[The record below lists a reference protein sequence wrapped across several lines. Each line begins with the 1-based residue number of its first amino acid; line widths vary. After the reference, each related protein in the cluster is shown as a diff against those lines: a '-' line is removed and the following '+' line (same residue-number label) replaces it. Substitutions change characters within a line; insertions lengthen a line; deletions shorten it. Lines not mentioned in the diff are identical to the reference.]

1 MVEEECLKNKKSIKM
16 QAVALRTSRS
26 ISNEE
31 CTPRQKSDV
40 GRAARKAKRIRFLVN
55 GDRFCKG
62 VVVAVTHERY
72 RSFDSLLAELSNMLS
87 ENKHLPSGVR
97 TLFSTDGLKIS
108 QLDDLEDG
116 KFYICSGGNNAIK
129 KLDYAALNNVKPS
142 RSLTKLQSTHTVLS
156 SPSKQPYFNIRP
168 KIIFVVRSGTR
179 PRKIIRMLLNKRNSP
194 SFEHILTLITES
206 IKLDTGAVR
215 KVYVS
220 SGCQITQLEQFFESD
235 DLFFVY
241 GSERISQDDL
251 KLDFEE
257 MKIVQ
262 SHKRGLRRPANEL
275 KNGTHCMDESGKRVP
290 QLPKT
295 TKANRSITSSIPNK
309 VLSRYTIGDRLGDG
323 NFAVVYRC
331 FDKRNNAEYALK
343 VIKIIEVPQMS
354 QMIENE
360 LSILKSISHPNIIN
374 LISDLVTNTDVYLIT
389 ELVSGGDLFEA
400 IARCTD
406 FSERDIRLMT
416 RNLASA
422 LAYLHGLDIVHRDVK
437 PENLLVEYDIN
448 GHVLHLKLADFGL
461 SQKVNEPLYMVCGT
475 PTYVS
480 PEILTQDGYGVKIDI
495 WAAGVILYILL
506 CGFPPFVSENNIQ
519 EDLFNDILSGTY
531 GFPEPYW
538 DNVSEEAKDLVCSML
553 QSNPSLR
560 FSAEDVLDHPWCDEF
575 EL

>member
-1 MVEEECLKNKKSIKM
+1 M
-16 QAVALRTSRS
+16 QAVALRTPRT
-26 ISNEE
+26 ISGEE
-31 CTPRQKSDV
+31 CSPRQKSDV
-40 GRAARKAKRIRFLVN
+40 GKAARKAKRVRFLVN

-62 VVVAVTHERY
+62 VVVAVTNERY
-72 RSFDSLLAELSNMLS
+72 RSFDSLLAELSSTLS
-87 ENKHLPSGVR
+87 DNKHLPSGVR
-97 TLFSTDGLKIS
+97 TLFSIDGRKIS

-116 KFYICSGGNNAIK
+116 KFYICSGGNNTILK
-129 KLDYAALNNVKPS
+129 KMDYAALNNVKSS
-142 RSLTKLQSTHTVLS
+142 RSLTKLQVNQSIMS
-156 SPSKQPYFNIRP
+156 SPSKQQSQLNIRP

-194 SFEHILTLITES
+194 SFEHVLSLITDS

-215 KVYVS
+215 KVFVS
-220 SGCQITQLEQFFESD
+220 SGNQITLLKQFFESD

-262 SHKRGLRRPANEL
+262 SHKRGLRKPANEL
-275 KNGTHCMDESGKRVP
+275 KNGTHCMDESGRRVP
-290 QLPKT
+290 RLPNT
-295 TKANRSITSSIPNK
+295 TKANRNIAGSIPSK
-309 VLSRYTIGDRLGDG
+309 VLNRYAVGDRLGDG

-331 FDKRNNAEYALK
+331 FDKRNNSEYALK
-343 VIKIIEVPQMS
+343 VIKKIEAPQMS

-360 LSILKSISHPNIIN
+360 LSILKTVSHPNIIN
-374 LISDLVTNTDVYLIT
+374 LISDLVTLTDVYLIT
-389 ELVSGGDLFEA
+389 ELVNGGDLFEA

-406 FSERDIRLMT
+406 FSERDTRLMT

-422 LAYLHGLDIVHRDVK
+422 LAYLHSMDIVHRDVK
-437 PENLLVEYDIN
+437 PENLLVEFDER

-461 SQKVNEPLYMVCGT
+461 SQKVTEPLYMVCGT
-475 PTYVS
+475 PTYVA
-480 PEILTQDGYGVKIDI
+480 PEILTQEGYGVKIDV

-506 CGFPPFVSENNIQ
+506 CGFPPFVSENNSQ
-519 EDLFNDILSGTY
+519 EELFDDILSGTY

-538 DNVSEEAKDLVCSML
+538 DDVSDEAKDLVCSML
-553 QSNPSLR
+553 QSNPCLR
-560 FSAEDVLDHPWCDEF
+560 FSAEDVLDHPWCDEY

>member
-1 MVEEECLKNKKSIKM
+1 M
-16 QAVALRTSRS
+16 QAVAVRTPRS
-26 ISNEE
+26 ISAEE
-31 CTPRQKSDV
+31 CSPRQKSDV
-40 GRAARKAKRIRFLVN
+40 GKAARKAKRVRFLVN

-72 RSFDSLLAELSNMLS
+72 RSFDSLLAELSNTLS

-97 TLFSTDGLKIS
+97 TLFSLDGHKIS

-116 KFYICSGGNNAIK
+116 KFYICSGGNNAILK

-142 RSLTKLQSTHTVLS
+142 RSLSKLQSNHSVLS
-156 SPSKQPYFNIRP
+156 SPSKQQSQLNIRP

-194 SFEHILTLITES
+194 SFEHVLSLITDS
-206 IKLDTGAVR
+206 INLDTGAVR
-215 KVYVS
+215 KVYAT
-220 SGCQITQLEQFFESD
+220 SGSQITLLKHFFESD

-241 GSERISQDDL
+241 GSERVSQDDL

-257 MKIVQ
+257 MKTVQ
-262 SHKRGLRRPANEL
+262 SHKRGLRKPPNEL
-275 KNGTHCMDESGKRVP
+275 KNGTHCMDETGRRVP
-290 QLPKT
+290 RLPKT
-295 TKANRSITSSIPNK
+295 TKANRNITGSIPSK
-309 VLSRYTIGDRLGDG
+309 VLNRYTIGDRLGDG

-331 FDKRNNAEYALK
+331 YDKRSNSEYALK
-343 VIKIIEVPQMS
+343 VIKKIEAPQMS

-360 LSILKSISHPNIIN
+360 LSILKTVSHPNIIN
-374 LISDLVTNTDVYLIT
+374 LISDLVTPTDVYLIT
-389 ELVSGGDLFEA
+389 ELVNGGDLFEA

-406 FSERDIRLMT
+406 FSERDTRLMT

-437 PENLLVEYDIN
+437 PENLLVEFDDS

-461 SQKVNEPLYMVCGT
+461 SQKVTEPLFMVCGT
-475 PTYVS
+475 PTYVA
-480 PEILTQDGYGVKIDI
+480 PEILTQEGYGVKIDI

-506 CGFPPFVSENNIQ
+506 CGFPPFVSENNSQ
-519 EDLFNDILSGTY
+519 EELFDDILSGTY

-560 FSAEDVLDHPWCDEF
+560 FSAEDVLDHPWCDEY

>member
-1 MVEEECLKNKKSIKM
+1 VVINIIY
-16 QAVALRTSRS
+16 VF
-26 ISNEE
+26 IFF
-31 CTPRQKSDV
+31 
-40 GRAARKAKRIRFLVN
+40 FLN
-55 GDRFCKG
+55 
-62 VVVAVTHERY
+62 
-72 RSFDSLLAELSNMLS
+72 
-87 ENKHLPSGVR
+87 
-97 TLFSTDGLKIS
+97 
-108 QLDDLEDG
+108 
-116 KFYICSGGNNAIK
+116 
-129 KLDYAALNNVKPS
+129 
-142 RSLTKLQSTHTVLS
+142 
-156 SPSKQPYFNIRP
+156 
-168 KIIFVVRSGTR
+168 
-179 PRKIIRMLLNKRNSP
+179 
-194 SFEHILTLITES
+194 
-206 IKLDTGAVR
+206 
-215 KVYVS
+215 
-220 SGCQITQLEQFFESD
+220 
-235 DLFFVY
+235 
-241 GSERISQDDL
+241 
-251 KLDFEE
+251 
-257 MKIVQ
+257 
-262 SHKRGLRRPANEL
+262 
-275 KNGTHCMDESGKRVP
+275 
-290 QLPKT
+290 
-295 TKANRSITSSIPNK
+295 
-309 VLSRYTIGDRLGDG
+309 RYTIGDRLGDG

-343 VIKIIEVPQMS
+343 VIKKLDVPQMS

-374 LISDLVTNTDVYLIT
+374 LISDLVTTTDVYLIT

-553 QSNPSLR
+553 QSNPNLR